1 MRFAEKRIQAK
12 ESDCAR
18 KCIQVKF
25 ICSYISQD
33 LGKVPEK
40 PKTFLISLTFQVNND
55 LFLSAQ
61 FFFLTLRFGALVN
74 LKLSLFSVFSVVLL
88 KMTDFQVQK
97 FVKPKKKAIY
107 KKKRKKKYS
116 SAQLEKSW
124 LELITSHS
132 LNMFDCKYVC
142 SCRPTTK
149 KVASKPQT
157 SLIAPC
163 NFSELEG
170 ESK

>member
-1 MRFAEKRIQAK
+1 MRSAMRFAEKRIQAK

-61 FFFLTLRFGALVN
+61 FFYLTLRFGALVN

-107 KKKRKKKYS
+107 KKKRKRKKIQLGSTRLS
-116 SAQLEKSW
+116 SRNLGLNS
-124 LELITSHS
+124 S
-132 LNMFDCKYVC
+132 LV
-142 SCRPTTK
+142 TH
-149 KVASKPQT
+149 
-157 SLIAPC
+157 
-163 NFSELEG
+163 
-170 ESK
+170 